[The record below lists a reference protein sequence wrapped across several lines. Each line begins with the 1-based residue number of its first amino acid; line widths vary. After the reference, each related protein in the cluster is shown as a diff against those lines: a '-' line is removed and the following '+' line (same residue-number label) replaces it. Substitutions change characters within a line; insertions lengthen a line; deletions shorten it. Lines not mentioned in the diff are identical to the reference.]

1 MTQNKIAKILIQT
14 IIKELGGKLNGQENR
29 SLGARKDR
37 QHGKAV
43 SRIANNC

>member
-1 MTQNKIAKILIQT
+1 MLTGLEEEKQRL
-14 IIKELGGKLNGQENR
+14 LNGQENR

-43 SRIANNC
+43 SSIANNC